1 MDTILVH
8 DHNKVN
14 YNDDYVFTNAECCVH
29 LLRDLKKQNELKP
42 RKWIDDLISLFVNTN
57 KKRKEYIEK
66 SIYCFDYEV
75 VDKVMNDYD
84 EILKE
89 ARQVNKKDFN
99 RQSGSGEELN
109 LITRLEKYKE
119 NYLLWVT
126 RFDIPFDNNL
136 SERSLRSSKTKMK
149 VSGQFAN
156 IKNAEYFAIIKSYI
170 ETCKR
175 NDINVHTAIVKAIE
189 DKPYTVQELLGKQEA

>member
-136 SERSLRSSKTKMK
+136 SEE
-149 VSGQFAN
+149 V
-156 IKNAEYFAIIKSYI
+156 
-170 ETCKR
+170 
-175 NDINVHTAIVKAIE
+175 
-189 DKPYTVQELLGKQEA
+189 